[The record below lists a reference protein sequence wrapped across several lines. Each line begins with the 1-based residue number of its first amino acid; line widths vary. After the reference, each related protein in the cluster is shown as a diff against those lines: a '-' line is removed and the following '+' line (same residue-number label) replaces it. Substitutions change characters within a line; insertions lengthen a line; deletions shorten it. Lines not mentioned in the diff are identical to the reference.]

1 MHNSHTNRWGELP
14 PDYVSLHDRCQKLMQ
29 NTEGFIYPGLTP
41 ERLEG
46 AYIER
51 HRWLAL
57 LDYAELHFKS
67 GREMIA
73 WLQQAG
79 SDAVADE
86 VCPSPPDG
94 SRI

>member
-1 MHNSHTNRWGELP
+1 MGNSGHTSSVDDLP
-14 PDYVSLHDRCQKLMQ
+14 ADYISLHDRCKKLMQ
-29 NTEGFIYPGLTP
+29 DTEGFIYPGLTP

-57 LDYAELHFKS
+57 LDYVEANFPGNSLLGYK
-67 GREMIA
+67 
-73 WLQQAG
+73 WLRQAG
-79 SDAVADE
+79 E
-86 VCPSPPDG
+86 GG